1 MNNAVFRKAMKN
13 IRKHRDI
20 NLVTDEAKRNY
31 LVSKPKYHTAKCF
44 SENLLALEMNTNTHE

>member
-1 MNNAVFRKAMKN
+1 MEN

-44 SENLLALEMNTNTHE
+44 SENLLALEMNTDSHE

>member
-1 MNNAVFRKAMKN
+1 MNNAVFRKAMEN

-20 NLVTDEAKRNY
+20 NLVTDEAKRNS

-44 SENLLALEMNTNTHE
+44 PENLLALEMNTNTHE